1 MIKLITI
8 IATMLSTVVF
18 NAQSTK
24 TSSATTST
32 TKTDGKLVAHN
43 SVSINSSDKTY
54 SLRAEFNVD
63 DYSRIKSI
71 LEDNLDSAYK
81 AASGTTLN
89 WTKEENN
96 KIAYAFILTESKLR
110 INIYRDLVS
119 NNTFKKLKE
128 LSNKLSTIISNK
140 K

>member
-1 MIKLITI
+1 MFKLII
-8 IATMLSTVVF
+8 IIVTLLGTVVI

-43 SVSINSSDKTY
+43 SVSVNSSDKAY
-54 SLRAEFNVD
+54 SLRAEFNAN

-71 LEDNLDSAYK
+71 LEDNLDNAYK
-81 AASGTTLN
+81 AKSGTTLN

-96 KIAYAFILTESKLR
+96 KIAYAFILTNSKLR

-119 NNTFKKLKE
+119 NNTFEKLKA